1 MAELESRKK
10 VCFLA
15 LLRRWQAEYR
25 RWPPDHSTARLYF
38 GLLQARGDNS
48 AQQVNPKTYEP
59 KTITMDRHGMR
70 GRRPA
75 HAFGLQYNL

>member
-38 GLLQARGDNS
+38 GLLQARRDDH
-48 AQQVNPKTYEP
+48 QPKY
-59 KTITMDRHGMR
+59 K
-70 GRRPA
+70 
-75 HAFGLQYNL
+75 NL